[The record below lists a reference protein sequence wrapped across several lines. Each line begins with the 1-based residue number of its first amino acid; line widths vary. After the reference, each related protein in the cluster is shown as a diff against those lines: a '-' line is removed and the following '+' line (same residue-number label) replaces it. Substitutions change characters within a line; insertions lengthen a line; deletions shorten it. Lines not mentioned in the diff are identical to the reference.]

1 MNSRKRLPGKVEVYN
16 NPPNKQAATVTHFQ
30 LAMSYCETET
40 KVSPMQETFAEKG
53 KDKISYAIQKAKK
66 CFSQCGK
73 TVIPILG

>member
-1 MNSRKRLPGKVEVYN
+1 LLVFVVIFPGQLYS
-16 NPPNKQAATVTHFQ
+16 AATVTHFR

-53 KDKISYAIQKAKK
+53 KGKISYAIQKTKK